1 MEKVVLAY
9 SGGLDTSCCV
19 RWLRDR
25 YKAEVIC
32 FSAFIGE
39 VANQQD
45 LRKRASSAGASK
57 IYILDL
63 RNEFAKDF
71 ILPALRAHARY
82 EGRYPLGTALARPL
96 MVKHLVET
104 AHREKATLV
113 AHGCSAKG
121 NDQVRF
127 EVGIRSLD
135 PRLKI
140 VAPLKEWE
148 IRSREE
154 AIEYA
159 KEKGIQIRTTKK
171 KPYSIDKNLWGVSIE
186 AGILENPW
194 QEPPEDAFLLTGNT
208 KRGRGSTTLTIEFKK
223 GIPIKL
229 NGKSLGLVS
238 LIEKVAS
245 IGARYGI
252 GRVDMIENR
261 VVGIKSREVYEVPAA
276 TLLIQAHEELESLVF
291 DREFLHYKRLL
302 SEKYA
307 ELVYYG
313 LWFSPLRE
321 ALDSF
326 FARHQGRVNGVV
338 KFRLTASQA
347 RVIGRK
353 SPESLYSESLATYSE
368 KDRFDRD
375 AAEGFIKLWGLPYEK
390 IVGK

>member
-1 MEKVVLAY
+1 L
-9 SGGLDTSCCV
+9 
-19 RWLRDR
+19 
-25 YKAEVIC
+25 I
-32 FSAFIGE
+32 
-39 VANQQD
+39 
-45 LRKRASSAGASK
+45 
-57 IYILDL
+57 
-63 RNEFAKDF
+63 
-71 ILPALRAHARY
+71 
-82 EGRYPLGTALARPL
+82 
-96 MVKHLVET
+96 VKHLVET
-104 AHREKATLV
+104 AHREKATMV

-135 PRLKI
+135 PRLKVI
-140 VAPLKEWE
+140 APLKEWE

-154 AIEYA
+154 AIEYV
-159 KEKGIQIRTTKK
+159 KEQGIQIRATKK

-194 QEPPEDAFLLTGNT
+194 QEPPEDAFLLTRNT
-208 KRGRGSTTLTIEFKK
+208 RRPGGSTTLTIEFKK
-223 GIPIKL
+223 GVPIRL
-229 NGKSLGLVS
+229 NGTPLGLVS
-238 LIEKVAS
+238 LIERVGA

-261 VVGIKSREVYEVPAA
+261 VVGIKSREVYEAPAA
-276 TLLIQAHEELESLVF
+276 TLLIQAHEEIESLVF

-321 ALDSF
+321 ALDVF
-326 FARHQGRVNGVV
+326 FARHQERVNGVV
-338 KFRLTASQA
+338 KFRMTAGQA

-368 KDRFDRD
+368 KDRFDRN